1 MSNACTCSC
10 HNEEIPTE
18 QRVQQLKD
26 ADAEAFEQSLK
37 RFVELMKCMALGVSF
52 GIGGAAVVA
61 SGIADR
67 AKVVGVVGCAI
78 GGALTVACAVLIFV
92 KPYMH
97 NVPSEWRARA
107 KGVSVFSALVLAASF
122 TFFITM
128 DVIKDAR
135 KDRPVPESCIGSGGQ
150 FDRSSLIVK
159 Y

>member
-1 MSNACTCSC
+1 MSDTCTCSC
-10 HNEEIPTE
+10 HNEDIPAE
-18 QRVQQLKD
+18 QHVQQLKD
-26 ADAEAFEQSLK
+26 ADADAFDQSLK

-52 GIGGAAVVA
+52 GIGGSAVAA

-67 AKVVGVVGCAI
+67 AKVVGVAGCAI
-78 GGALTVACAVLIFV
+78 GGALAVTCAVLIFV

-135 KDRPVPESCIGSGGQ
+135 RDRPFPESCVGSDSK
-150 FDRSSLIVK
+150 FNRSGLIVK